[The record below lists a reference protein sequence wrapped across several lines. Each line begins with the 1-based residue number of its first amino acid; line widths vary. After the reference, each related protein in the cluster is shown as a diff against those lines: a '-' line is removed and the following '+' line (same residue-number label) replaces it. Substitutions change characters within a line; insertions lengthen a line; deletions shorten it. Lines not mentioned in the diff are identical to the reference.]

1 MPAPSICSG
10 LTLFLNPSEQ
20 SYWRF
25 GRMEA
30 PRYISWSVQNR
41 SQLIRVPADPSGRRR
56 IELRSPDPLA
66 NPYLAFAL
74 LIYAGLEGMSQ
85 NMTPPQS
92 IEANLYKEDP
102 ALMRGLEQLPASRQE
117 ATQCAMES
125 ELVRRHVP
133 KSCLEAYVYEGKK

>member
-1 MPAPSICSG
+1 MAGI
-10 LTLFLNPSEQ
+10 LKYIREITLFLNPSEQ

-30 PRYISWSVQNR
+30 PRYISWSKQNR

-74 LIYAGLEGMSQ
+74 LIYAGLEGIGQ

-92 IEANLYKEDP
+92 IEANLYREDP
-102 ALMRGLEQLPASRQE
+102 ALMRGKQE
-117 ATQCAMES
+117 AMQCAMES
-125 ELVRRHVP
+125 ELIRHHVP